1 MLYFYNIYLVNIIVI
16 ELNNEFA
23 NLINIF
29 RLLIIT
35 KNEEKMKKVVKTI
48 GVLSVASL
56 MSTSA
61 FSQISVSGYAEMG
74 FMTGNQSGT
83 RSMAS
88 TKNLGGESV
97 ITVAGKGSLN
107 NGWTYSAYQSIDTD
121 EKGNGRDLTVTSGGG
136 LTTRAIELSPSAN
149 FKLFYTY
156 DGVYGGEIART
167 AVPIVTERAVDMTG
181 ATTLAEF
188 IDVTSGTH
196 AIGFEALNI
205 GPAGRLSV
213 AYAPNLDATQTQS
226 SDRMYSGTGE
236 AGMNT
241 AAGYSI
247 GYSVTPGPIKVA
259 AGYTKINSSTAQSAT
274 SEPTSKTLG
283 ITYNDASFAIGAQRT
298 KNQDGIKKN
307 GSIAQDD
314 TVDTVSLS
322 FAANKEITLGV
333 AYSKMEREIPGSATG
348 PDTKVLQLVAAYN
361 LGPVVASIAYEDAKD
376 KNQASNEVSVS
387 GLDHQLTKIKV
398 KANF

>member
-1 MLYFYNIYLVNIIVI
+1 
-16 ELNNEFA
+16 
-23 NLINIF
+23 
-29 RLLIIT
+29 
-35 KNEEKMKKVVKTI
+35 MKKVVKTI

-74 FMTGNQSGT
+74 FMTGNQNGT

-121 EKGNGRDLTVTSGGG
+121 EKGNGRDLNATAGG
-136 LTTRAIELSPSAN
+136 LTTRAIELSPSSN
-149 FKLFYTY
+149 FKVFYSY

-167 AVPIVTERAVDMTG
+167 AVPTVTERAVDMTG

-213 AYAPNLDATQTQS
+213 AYAPNLDASASQS
-226 SDRMYSGTGE
+226 SDRMYSGTNE

-259 AGYTKINSSTAQSAT
+259 AGYTKINSSTSAAAT

-283 ITYNDASFAIGAQRT
+283 ITYTDATFAIGAQRT
-298 KNQDGIKKN
+298 KNQDGVKKN
-307 GSIAQDD
+307 GTVAVDD
-314 TVDTVSLS
+314 TVDTFSAS

-333 AYSKMEREIPGSATG
+333 AYSKMEREIPGSTTG